1 MLNRKECL
9 ETAMKIVCE
18 DREASYGTPE
28 DNFNLISGL
37 WSLYLGVTIDPKDVA
52 MMMALLKIAR
62 EKSGRFKEDNMI
74 DLAGYA
80 ACACEIGGKQ
90 NERNERKNSLRT
102 YFCSTE
108 GY

>member
-1 MLNRKECL
+1 MLNRRECL

-28 DNFNLISGL
+28 DNFNLISCF
-37 WSLYLGVTIDPKDVA
+37 WSLYLGVTINPKDVA

-62 EKSGRFKEDNMI
+62 DKSGRFKEDNMI

-90 NERNERKNSLRT
+90 NEREQRLRT
-102 YFCSTE
+102 CCCSTE

>member
-1 MLNRKECL
+1 MLNRRECL

-37 WSLYLGVTIDPKDVA
+37 WSLYLGITIDPKDVA

-90 NERNERKNSLRT
+90 NERKNSLRT

>member
-1 MLNRKECL
+1 MLNRRECL

-18 DREASYGTPE
+18 DRETSYGTPE

-37 WSLYLGVTIDPKDVA
+37 WSLYLSVTIDSKDVA

-80 ACACEIGGKQ
+80 ACACEIGGNQ
-90 NERNERKNSLRT
+90 NERNQGFRT
-102 YFCSTE
+102 YWESTE
-108 GY
+108 RNQ